1 MTPEQ
6 IVLAKRW
13 IKLWRLERVDLERIR
28 RKKLRNMDTYE
39 ALCRFWKSQDF
50 TLPEPK
56 PWSGLVEQQ
65 RLFMKARKR
74 E

>member
-6 IVLAKRW
+6 IAFAKRW
-13 IKLWRLERVDLERIR
+13 IELWRLEGTELVRIR

-65 RLFMKARKR
+65 RLFMKAWKR